1 MQGLR
6 SVQLL
11 AAEPGSEA
19 RKSAMEFTIL
29 DAFNVPPKPVLAVHT
44 GTVRR
49 QVKLE
54 VNQPFTV
61 PDPGSKTAPVEVS
74 VFQQL
79 ASQLLPDE
87 GKPETTCAIPV
98 RRPDGTATQ
107 VKLKIKTGSGGTAS
121 TGNGASPEDDSLAF
135 TKDYLDSHHLQQ
147 RVQGL
152 IQDVLR
158 EQPLDPYRYMLNQLR
173 KVQAGEESLP
183 EVPKKEGEALAE
195 SIKEKEPMMPKPPE
209 QPKSGRP
216 APNASRTNK
225 VALDTSAWK
234 PSVFVVRSLLESPA
248 CQAVGEASVRA
259 LVALQ
264 ASKGLSVSI
273 VDRARERAVKKALSE
288 STPKEQAKVLIRSCV
303 KTAALYLSRE
313 YNRALTKWSVSCL
326 LRNVVEILGQSS
338 VSSSCLRSVPE
349 MLPEPKP
356 FVFLNTSAS
365 WAEWLSPATSK
376 ASTPSRRSITPRLFQ
391 QQ

>member
-1 MQGLR
+1 
-6 SVQLL
+6 
-11 AAEPGSEA
+11 
-19 RKSAMEFTIL
+19 MEFTVL

-61 PDPGSKTAPVEVS
+61 PDPGSKSAAVEVS

-87 GKPETTCAIPV
+87 GKAETTCAVPV
-98 RRPDGTATQ
+98 RRPDGTASQ
-107 VKLKIKTGSGGTAS
+107 VKLRIKR
-121 TGNGASPEDDSLAF
+121 GNGDTATAGNGVSPEEDSLAF

-173 KVQAGEESLP
+173 KVQAGEEALP
-183 EVPKKEGEALAE
+183 EIPKKEGDALAE
-195 SIKEKEPMMPKPPE
+195 SKEKEPLVPKPPE
-209 QPKSGRP
+209 QPKTGRP
-216 APNASRTNK
+216 APNTCRTTK
-225 VALDTSAWK
+225 AGLDTKAWTT
-234 PSVFVVRSLLESPA
+234 SSFIVRHVLESKP
-248 CQAVGEASVRA
+248 CRSVGEASVKEA
-259 LVALQ
+259 FALQ
-264 ASKGLSVSI
+264 ASKGLSTTI
-273 VDRARERAVKKALSE
+273 VDRARERAVKKALSG

-303 KTAALYLSRE
+303 RTAALYLSKE

-326 LRNVVEILGQSS
+326 MCGAVQVIGQKSEYADT
-338 VSSSCLRSVPE
+338 CLLSTPEAVPE
-349 MLPEPKP
+349 PTP
-356 FVFLNTSAS
+356 FVFLNTKAS
-365 WAEWLSPATSK
+365 WAEWLSPASSN
-376 ASTPSRRSITPRLFQ
+376 ASTPSHRSITPHMGTNH
-391 QQ
+391 